1 MQNINESELF
11 KGIIVTQ
18 KSVHDYLIERNL
30 ISEDKIKFIYGAAYD
45 TKLFEFN
52 STKKYYKKN
61 KTTLDIC
68 FVAGKYSEKGIDKGF
83 DVFSQIAY
91 TLSSKYDFVNFH
103 VVGGFSNSDLLYNI
117 DSSKIK
123 FIPYQQFNFF
133 PDFFNEMDIIL
144 SPVKPN
150 VLGIGSFDGFPTAA
164 VLDAALCQ
172 VLVITS
178 DPLGDNIYPKF
189 KNGSEIFIANS
200 NRNEIVTIIEN
211 LIQNPLIIESVS
223 IAGRKKALNLLSQKN
238 QLNPRVEFL
247 KCCIDGN

>member
-1 MQNINESELF
+1 MLF
-11 KGIIVTQ
+11 R
-18 KSVHDYLIERNL
+18 S
-30 ISEDKIKFIYGAAYD
+30 
-45 TKLFEFN
+45 
-52 STKKYYKKN
+52 
-61 KTTLDIC
+61 
-68 FVAGKYSEKGIDKGF
+68 
-83 DVFSQIAY
+83 
-91 TLSSKYDFVNFH
+91 
-103 VVGGFSNSDLLYNI
+103 
-117 DSSKIK
+117 
-123 FIPYQQFNFF
+123 
-133 PDFFNEMDIIL
+133 
-144 SPVKPN
+144 
-150 VLGIGSFDGFPTAA
+150 
-164 VLDAALCQ
+164 ALCQ